1 MKRKYALAA
10 ALVGAL
16 VLPLFGCQKNAGEK
30 LSEEEVQRQAY
41 EYLASRYSAEFTIL
55 RCDTKANSPGP
66 IPGGGSH
73 WELVVKSDQFP
84 EDDFSVYYGREKAE
98 NGEWYWTDNYYSLLL
113 RDEANSKIKAAAE
126 QFFNVDCLIE
136 SLWGIN
142 MWPENIGENNT
153 FQDWLNAGGK
163 CPTFV
168 LYLEEI
174 APEET
179 LCQEFVDSLLTE
191 FPTIKYISFYGMT
204 AGAFDEVAANGGIL
218 TDLWNDHPEWRIGQV
233 SCKCNN
239 LKTE

>member
-1 MKRKYALAA
+1 M
-10 ALVGAL
+10 
-16 VLPLFGCQKNAGEK
+16 
-30 LSEEEVQRQAY
+30 SEEEVQRQAC

-66 IPGGGSH
+66 IPGGGFH